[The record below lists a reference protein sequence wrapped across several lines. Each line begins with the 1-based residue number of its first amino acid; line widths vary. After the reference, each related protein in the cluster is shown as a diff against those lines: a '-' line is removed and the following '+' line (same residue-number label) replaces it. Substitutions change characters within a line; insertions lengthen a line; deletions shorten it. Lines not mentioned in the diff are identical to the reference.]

1 MIIII
6 GDNKSKLMK
15 KKNSEFKVTAIHIT
29 MKKILHKSNK
39 AIVLLK

>member
-6 GDNKSKLMK
+6 GDNKSKLME
-15 KKNSEFKVTAIHIT
+15 KNSEFKVTAIHMTI
-29 MKKILHKSNK
+29 KKILHKSNK